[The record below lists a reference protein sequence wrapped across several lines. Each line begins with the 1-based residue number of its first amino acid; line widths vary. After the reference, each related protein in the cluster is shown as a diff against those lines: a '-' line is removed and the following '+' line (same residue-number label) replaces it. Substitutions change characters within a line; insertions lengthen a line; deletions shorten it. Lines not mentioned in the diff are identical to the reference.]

1 MRRPKTPPAASALA
15 AARREH
21 PLDVMIAHASAT
33 DDMGRYLHW
42 DELSHRPPPKGLS
55 HVGWWAAIKAARAI
69 QAQALPLTGS
79 SQQALRFCETPQ
91 MRSSLHW
98 IDGEARG
105 QIKADE
111 AVATRET
118 ADFYVVRSLIE
129 EPYSSSVLEGAA
141 TTRRIAKEMIEGDRK
156 PRTVGER
163 MVLNNYHAMRLIRE
177 MKDQPLTQAMIL
189 TIHAAL
195 THDTLDTPKHAGQFR
210 TDRDHVVVEDQATG
224 DVLHVPP
231 PAGELPARLQRICDF
246 ANQVNDGGAFIHP
259 IVRAMILHFMIGFD
273 HPFVDGNGRTARALF
288 YWCAL
293 RNGYWL
299 LEFASIS
306 KAIRE
311 APTRYGLAYLH
322 SETDDGDLTYF
333 LIYHIEVVV
342 KAIRSLHAYLERKA
356 EELKQLDRA
365 VRKRMGT
372 KRRFNAR
379 QIQILQ
385 EAIRRPGHHLTIGAH
400 RERAGISYLTARA
413 DLESLANEGF
423 LRKRTVDGQSV
434 YFADA
439 KIVEKL
445 TPDAK

>member
-1 MRRPKTPPAASALA
+1 MAN
-15 AARREH
+15 AR
-21 PLDVMIAHASAT
+21 AT
-33 DDMGRYLHW
+33 DDKGRYLHW
-42 DELSHRPPPKGLS
+42 DEIVHRAPPKGLS
-55 HVGWWAAIKAARAI
+55 HEGWWAAIKAARGI
-69 QAQALPLTGS
+69 QAQSLPLLGAS
-79 SQQALRFCETPQ
+79 DQVLRFCETPQ
-91 MRSSLHW
+91 MRASLHLV
-98 IDGEARG
+98 DGEARG

-111 AVATRET
+111 SVATRET
-118 ADFYVVRSLIE
+118 ADYYIVRSLIE

-141 TTRRIAKEMIEGDRK
+141 TTRRIAKEMIEGDRA

-163 MVLNNYHAMRLIRE
+163 MVLNNYRAMRLIRE
-177 MKDQPLTQAMIL
+177 LKDQPLTPDTIL

-195 THDTLDTPKHAGQFR
+195 TQGTLDNPKHVGQYR
-210 TDRDHVVVEDQATG
+210 TDSDHVVVEDQTTG

-231 PAGELPARLQRICDF
+231 PARELPARLQRVCDF
-246 ANQVNDGGAFIHP
+246 ANRVNDGGAFIHP
-259 IVRAMILHFMIGFD
+259 VVRAMILHFMIGFD

-311 APTRYGLAYLH
+311 APTRYGLAYLY
-322 SETDDGDLTYF
+322 SETDEGDLTYF
-333 LIYHIEVVV
+333 LNYHLEIVV
-342 KAIRSLHAYLERKA
+342 KAVQSLHAYLERKA
-356 EELKQLDRA
+356 EELHQLDRV
-365 VRKRMGT
+365 VRKKAGAR
-372 KRRFNAR
+372 RRFNER

-385 EAIRRPGHHLTIGAH
+385 EAIRRPGHHLTISAH
-400 RERAGISYLTARA
+400 RERARVSYLTART
-413 DLESLANEGF
+413 DLETLANQGF

-434 YFADA
+434 YYADA